1 MPSFDNSASGARV
14 TPWWKVP
21 SARGASASQA
31 QVASRL
37 RPRIASIAVTTSS
50 IVTTAGGDT
59 MRALFIAATLSLLCA
74 APSLAQDERGY
85 VTGAGGFAAS
95 TDATSG
101 NVLLDAG
108 VRVAPHRLVFGN
120 LGQFHNLQPSD
131 ALPAVDS
138 TMATLAGSLGL
149 NVVGTAR
156 VPALYTVGGVRDEI
170 PTRAR

>member
-1 MPSFDNSASGARV
+1 
-14 TPWWKVP
+14 
-21 SARGASASQA
+21 
-31 QVASRL
+31 
-37 RPRIASIAVTTSS
+37 
-50 IVTTAGGDT
+50 
-59 MRALFIAATLSLLCA
+59 MRALLIAATLSLLYA

-85 VTGAGGFAAS
+85 LTGVGGFAAS

-101 NVLLDAG
+101 NVLFDAG
-108 VRVAPHRLVFGN
+108 VRIAPHLPVFGN

-156 VPALYTVGGVRDEI
+156 VPALYSVGGLR
-170 PTRAR
+170 